1 MISYEGELSDKKLT
15 YTRDRDTFHY
25 YFFPFYL
32 LPVSPSLGFP
42 LVNPKHSDAFT
53 TQVGKSKTYLK
64 PSGRKGEKGS
74 GVADE
79 SFRYT
84 A

>member
-1 MISYEGELSDKKLT
+1 MKVNPLIKKLT

-42 LVNPKHSDAFT
+42 LLNRKHSDAIT
-53 TQVGKSKTYLK
+53 TQVGKSKTLWPK
-64 PSGRKGEKGS
+64 CLLSQALWQKGRKGVRCS
-74 GVADE
+74 
-79 SFRYT
+79 
-84 A
+84 